1 MANACR
7 AIQSSR
13 LGVYAG
19 SLLVL
24 MALRPVSP
32 AVAAEANF
40 PVLVPITGFLAV
52 EGKSQRNGAVL
63 ALTHA
68 PGGLKVH
75 YDVSD
80 TGTSPE
86 VAVNAYERAIGEPG
100 TLGVVAPML
109 GTQMLALLPVALQ
122 AKIPML
128 TMSGTAAVT
137 QKNNPYVF
145 RFFPDDSIAKSAQ
158 VSYAVDTLKL
168 HHPAIIY
175 QTTAYGQSGHTEIMR
190 LLKEHGITAV
200 YQDGLDVSQKDMAPV
215 IAKVKAAG
223 ADSVLLQLH
232 GGPTALFV
240 KAATSEGLKLPIVA
254 GSGLSQPSTLAL
266 VEPSDLAN
274 ACAETASSP
283 ISGETPEMREFVKE
297 YKEAFKQDPD
307 GFALGQYDGT
317 MMALH
322 AIAGGA
328 NTPEKLT
335 KALNTTSYKG
345 LAMTYRSNGHG
356 DMAHS
361 SVIICFDGKS
371 RIPKVM
377 KHYDAK

>member
-1 MANACR
+1 MTQAQFR
-7 AIQSSR
+7 FRSSHLR
-13 LGVYAG
+13 FCAG
-19 SLLVL
+19 SFLAL
-24 MALRPVSP
+24 MAVSP
-32 AVAAEANF
+32 LSPASAAEPNV

-52 EGKSQRNGAVL
+52 EGRSQRNGAVL

-68 PGGLKVH
+68 PGNMKVGH
-75 YDVSD
+75 EVSD

-86 VAVNAYERAIGEPG
+86 VAVNAYERAVGQPG
-100 TLGVVAPML
+100 TLAVVAPML
-109 GTQMLALLPVALQ
+109 GTQMLALLPVAMQ
-122 AKIPML
+122 AKVPML

-145 RFFPDDSIAKSAQ
+145 RFFPDDSIAKAAQ
-158 VSYAVDTLKL
+158 VSYALDTLKVK
-168 HHPAIIY
+168 HPAVIY

-190 LLKEHGITAV
+190 LLKEHNVKAV
-200 YQDGLDVSQKDMAPV
+200 YEDGLDVSQKDMAPV
-215 IAKVKAAG
+215 IAKAKAAG
-223 ADSVLLQLH
+223 ADSLLLQLH
-232 GGPTALFV
+232 GGPTALFI
-240 KAATSEGLKLPIVA
+240 KAAAREGLTLPIVA

-266 VEPSDLAN
+266 LDPSDLTH
-274 ACAETASSP
+274 ACAETGSSP
-283 ISGETPEMREFVKE
+283 LSGETPEMRKFVEE
-297 YKEAFKQDPD
+297 YKAAFHQDPD

-322 AIAGGA
+322 AIANGA
-328 NTPEKLT
+328 DTPAKVT
-335 KALNTTSYKG
+335 KALSTTSYKG